1 MTGDL
6 FGAPKVKAPPRK
18 PRVISDLVDTAKPAV
33 SMGSDVVSGAKSPIL
48 STSLVASFAC
58 YCSFRDEVKEPAPE
72 TIKCECG
79 RDMHRWQPRV
89 APPLNS
95 ARRL

>member
-1 MTGDL
+1 MTDDL

-18 PRVISDLVDTAKPAV
+18 PRVVSDLVDTAKPAV

-48 STSLVASFAC
+48 STSLVASLAC
-58 YCSFRDEVKEPAPE
+58 PCGMRIERPEPAPE

-79 RDMHRWQPRV
+79 HTMRRWR
-89 APPLNS
+89 PPVPPPS
-95 ARRL
+95 KAE